1 MNKLR
6 TNETQHISVPL
17 DKILSNTL
25 MGYVSKKSSEVIDP
39 KAAIAAHIE
48 HCKAYGTLNDGDDYL
63 FVTMHKS
70 VHEKNFDHK
79 NWMREHYMPFLSPRG
94 EVEIRIKLLSL
105 IS

>member
-1 MNKLR
+1 
-6 TNETQHISVPL
+6 
-17 DKILSNTL
+17 
-25 MGYVSKKSSEVIDP
+25 
-39 KAAIAAHIE
+39 
-48 HCKAYGTLNDGDDYL
+48 
-63 FVTMHKS
+63 MHKS